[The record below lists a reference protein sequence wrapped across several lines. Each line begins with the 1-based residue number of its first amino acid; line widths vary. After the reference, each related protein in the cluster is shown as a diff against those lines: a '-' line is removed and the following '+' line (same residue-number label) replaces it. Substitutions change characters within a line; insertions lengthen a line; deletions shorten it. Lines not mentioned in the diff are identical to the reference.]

1 MKFLKFLR
9 RAKNL
14 VKTTFY
20 NKYNEQ
26 KLDDIFNNIYQ
37 NRLWGED
44 SKDYKFFSGEGSHDQ
59 NLTKEYINHVTNF
72 IKKTN
77 CLSILDLGCGDF
89 RVGKCLAP
97 HTEKYYA
104 ADVSDLVVE
113 QNKDKY
119 KDLNVEFIHLDATID
134 AIPKVDLII
143 VRQVLQHLS
152 NQDINKVL
160 NNINLSKP
168 KYLCITEHLPIEKS
182 FTSNIDKPTDHGIRL
197 SLGSGVR
204 IEDPT
209 FLFAYKSKSK
219 LISINTIAEGLQSR
233 LVTYLYVL

>member
-1 MKFLKFLR
+1 MNFLKFLR
-9 RAKNL
+9 RSKNL

-20 NKYNEQ
+20 NKYSKK

-37 NRLWGED
+37 KRLWGEG
-44 SKDYKFFSGEGSHDQ
+44 SKDYIFFSGEGSHHQ
-59 NLTKEYINHVTNF
+59 NLTQNYINHVISF

-89 RVGKCLAP
+89 SVGKSFAP
-97 HTEKYYA
+97 HLEKYYA
-104 ADVSDLVVE
+104 ADVSNLVID
-113 QNKDKY
+113 QNKNKY
-119 KDLNVEFIHLDATID
+119 KDLNVEFIHLDASTD

-152 NQDINKVL
+152 NKDINKVL
-160 NNINLSKP
+160 NNINQSKP

-182 FTSNIDKPTDHGIRL
+182 FSSNIDKPTDLGIRL

-204 IEDPT
+204 IEDAP

-219 LISINTIAEGLQSR
+219 LISTDTIAEGLQSR